1 MARIVAWALLVVALL
16 LGAYASYAHQQINKQ
31 RQQAIAV
38 VHDTITKDSAVYVH
52 DTTRAADAK
61 HAFDI
66 LAQPIRLGLEGSGPH
81 GQILP
86 VVVAAA
92 DTALSADSSAL
103 SDCNRLL
110 AAKDSLTT
118 LLVKAPPKPNRVTYF
133 IEPLYSL
140 ADGTFAVDGGAEL
153 HLFGNVSV
161 VGRGIVGQHPGA
173 YAGLHITF

>member
-1 MARIVAWALLVVALL
+1 MSRVVAWALLVVALL
-16 LGAYASYAHQQINKQ
+16 LGAYASHEHTQINKAK
-31 RQQAIAV
+31 QAQITI

-52 DTTRAADAK
+52 DTTRAAVD
-61 HAFDI
+61 HARYERTV
-66 LAQPIRLGLEGSGPH
+66 QPIRLGTGT
-81 GQILP
+81 
-86 VVVAAA
+86 VAPAGIVLVA
-92 DTALSADSSAL
+92 DTALAADSSAL
-103 SDCNRLL
+103 ADCNRLL

-161 VGRGIVGQHPGA
+161 VGKGIVGQHPGV

>member
-1 MARIVAWALLVVALL
+1 MARIVAWALLVVLL
-16 LGAYASYAHQQINKQ
+16 VVGAYASVLTRRINKAK
-31 RQQAIAV
+31 QAQITI
-38 VHDTITKDSAVYVH
+38 VHDTITKDSTVYAH
-52 DTTRAADAK
+52 DTVLTRTARARYEATV
-61 HAFDI
+61 
-66 LAQPIRLGLEGSGPH
+66 QPIRLGRSGV
-81 GQILP
+81 LP
-86 VVVAAA
+86 PLVVVARA
-92 DTALSADSSAL
+92 DTALAADSSAL
-103 SDCNRLL
+103 ADCNRLL

-161 VGRGIVGQHPGA
+161 VGKGIVGQHPGV